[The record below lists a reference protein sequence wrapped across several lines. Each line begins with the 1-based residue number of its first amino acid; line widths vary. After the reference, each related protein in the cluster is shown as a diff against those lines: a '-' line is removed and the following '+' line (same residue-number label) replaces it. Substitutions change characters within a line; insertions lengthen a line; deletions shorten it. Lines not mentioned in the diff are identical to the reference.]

1 MLVNMVL
8 SLSTR
13 RLNLLQK
20 IRRRKKPQPSIMN
33 INRIGHKVNKIL
45 SYCSAV
51 QISGNVAKDSLRHI

>member
-33 INRIGHKVNKIL
+33 INRIGHKVNRIL
-45 SYCSAV
+45 SNRSD
-51 QISGNVAKDSLRHI
+51 SGLSLG